1 MRPDAEYKYDAIYR
15 LIEACGREHIGQAS
29 IPHTTWNDMGRVNL
43 AHPNDGQAM
52 RNYFEFYEYDEVG
65 NNLRFIHRS
74 RGGDWIRTYEY
85 DEQSLIELDKKSN
98 RLSRTVVHPNANH
111 PISEPYTY
119 DPHGNMTS
127 MPHLPEM
134 AWDFKDQLHM
144 VDKGGG
150 CMAYYVYDAG
160 GQRVRKVIE
169 QNGMRQ
175 KERFYI
181 GGFEVY
187 RKYNGG
193 ESDVTLERETLHVM
207 DDKQRIAMVETKT
220 IDGGVE
226 VARPEA
232 VIRFQLNNHLGFS
245 SLELDENAR
254 VISYEECYPYGSTS
268 YQAVSGVVEVSAK
281 RYRYTGMERDDET
294 GLNYHGARYY
304 APWLGRWTSCDLLHL
319 YVNRY
324 LAMGANPITIIDRNG
339 LFNEASRDLVEVS
352 SCIHDEECN
361 RGYQRGTSVGVVISA
376 VVVAAAV
383 AAAAA
388 PSVIVGAIN
397 LCRANPQ
404 ACVTS
409 LTTAGSAVAGAV
421 DPNPAGSFD
430 IPITPGDEVGRA
442 LRRGGEGLLEAAA
455 RSGAVEATARSG
467 GEAVE
472 ATARSGGEAVEATA
486 RSGGE
491 AVEATARSGGEA
503 VEATARSG
511 GEAVEAA
518 ARPPPSQ
525 PPSSPPSQP
534 HSSPPQPPR
543 MRINPVRLLFS
554 GLSLQDLMQGSRF
567 RPTQHS
573 IYHETVEELAT
584 SMRQSGFSRDPLHQ
598 IIVDSQNTIVYGHHR
613 IIAARLARVPI
624 PEEAI
629 RRLPEV
635 SPRPHRPWSAV
646 SIRPGRHGD

>member
-1 MRPDAEYKYDAIYR
+1 KYDAIYR

-268 YQAVSGVVEVSAK
+268 YQAVSVVVEVSAK

-472 ATARSGGEAVEATA
+472 AAARTPAVEAPARPRGEAVE
-486 RSGGE
+486 
-491 AVEATARSGGEA
+491 
-503 VEATARSG
+503 
-511 GEAVEAA
+511 
-518 ARPPPSQ
+518 
-525 PPSSPPSQP
+525 
-534 HSSPPQPPR
+534 SPPQPPR